1 MVGICSSKR
10 VIFWESYMSDQNP
23 FKFNL
28 SGRVAL
34 VTGSSSGLGAG
45 FANALAQAGARVVLA
60 ARRAD
65 RLGEQVEKIHRGGG
79 QALAVQMD
87 VTNEASI
94 RAAYDSAEQNFG
106 MVDTIVLNA
115 GVAIEKSALD
125 LDLASLNLL
134 LQTNILGVFLAATE
148 GARRMEIAGP
158 SVINRGRIVIIGS
171 ITAERVMPYTTVYG
185 ATKAAVRQM
194 GRALAREWA
203 TRGISVNVIQ
213 PGYFSTEMTAD
224 GLTGEAGDRFVRSFP
239 RRRLR
244 PQTDLHAP
252 LLLLCSDLAQGIT
265 GSVINVDDGQS
276 L

>member
-1 MVGICSSKR
+1 
-10 VIFWESYMSDQNP
+10 MSDQNP